1 MDVLSEIAVL
11 TEDAKSVVGQLV
23 RTGHYED
30 AVVVQ
35 VEVVERLAALALD
48 LREVEGDERTAA
60 PKVTWGC
67 CHEAHLTRSRTGK
80 PVWVASCRWSRGKR
94 TGTLPRKVADGTKPK
109 PKRIRLSGR
118 SVKRCT

>member
-1 MDVLSEIAVL
+1 MDLLSEIAIL
-11 TEDAKSVVGQLV
+11 TDDAQSVVGQLV
-23 RTGHYED
+23 RAGRYAE
-30 AVVVQ
+30 AVAVQ
-35 VEVVERLAALALD
+35 VDVVERLASLAVGLD
-48 LREVEGDERTAA
+48 ETAGDERQAA
-60 PKVTWGC
+60 TKVSWGC

-118 SVKRCT
+118 SVKRC